1 MSTTTEPAI
10 TLYGTPLSGHSHRV
24 EAFLNILGLPY
35 RYVEAGA
42 ELRRSESFLALNP
55 FGQIP
60 VLVDGD
66 LVLPDSVAILVYLA
80 DRYDASGLWNPKAP
94 EDAARVQRW
103 LSIAAGDLR
112 FGPALARILTLWGGA
127 ASLTDAQTVA
137 GRVLRFMDGHLA
149 SRDWLAAERPTI
161 ADIACYAYVARAPEG
176 HIPLDPY
183 PAIRLWSRRLR
194 SLPGF
199 IEMPGIHRLHDLK
212 PEPQLDTGEA

>member
-1 MSTTTEPAI
+1 MSIGAEPTI
-10 TLYGTPLSGHSHRV
+10 TLYGMSLSGHAHRV

-35 RYVEAGA
+35 RYVETGPDQWASDA
-42 ELRRSESFLALNP
+42 FRALNP
-55 FGQIP
+55 LGQIP

-80 DRYDASGLWNPKAP
+80 DRYDASGLWNPKTP

-127 ASLTDAQTVA
+127 ASLTDAQAVA

-183 PAIRLWSRRLR
+183 PAVRRWLER
-194 SLPGF
+194 VEAIPALTP
-199 IEMPGIHRLHDLK
+199 MPQSAI
-212 PEPQLDTGEA
+212 PQPA

>member
-1 MSTTTEPAI
+1 MSTSTDPTI
-10 TLYGTPLSGHSHRV
+10 TLYGTPLSGHAHRV

-35 RYVEAGA
+35 RYVEANA
-42 ELRRSESFLALNP
+42 EVRRSDAFLALNP

-94 EDAARVQRW
+94 DQAAQVQRW
-103 LSIAAGDLR
+103 LSVAAGDLR

-127 ASLTDAQTVA
+127 GTLADAHRIA
-137 GRVLRFMDGHLA
+137 EHLLRFMDSHLA
-149 SRDWLAAERPTI
+149 TRDWLAAERPTI

-183 PAIRLWSRRLR
+183 PAVRRWLER
-194 SLPGF
+194 VEAIPALTP
-199 IEMPGIHRLHDLK
+199 MPESTI
-212 PEPQLDTGEA
+212 PQPA

>member
-1 MSTTTEPAI
+1 MSISADPAI
-10 TLYGTPLSGHSHRV
+10 TLYGTPLSGHAHRV

-35 RYVEAGA
+35 RYVEANA
-42 ELRRSESFLALNP
+42 EVRRSESFLALNP

-80 DRYDASGLWNPKAP
+80 DRYDGSGLWNPKVP
-94 EDAARVQRW
+94 EEAAQVQRW

-127 ASLTDAQTVA
+127 GSLTDAQRVA
-137 GRVLRFMDGHLA
+137 ERVLRFMDSHLDG
-149 SRDWLAAERPTI
+149 RYWLAAVRPTI

-176 HIPLDPY
+176 RIPLDPY
-183 PAIRLWSRRLR
+183 PAVRRWLER
-194 SLPGF
+194 VEAIPALPP
-199 IEMPGIHRLHDLK
+199 MPQSAI
-212 PEPQLDTGEA
+212 PQTA

>member
-1 MSTTTEPAI
+1 MGTSTDPAI
-10 TLYGTPLSGHSHRV
+10 TLYGTPLSGHAHRV

-35 RYVEAGA
+35 RYVDANAGV
-42 ELRRSESFLALNP
+42 RRSEAFLALNP

-94 EDAARVQRW
+94 NEAAQVQRW
-103 LSIAAGDLR
+103 LSVAAGDLR
-112 FGPALARILTLWGGA
+112 FGPALARILTLWGGPGT
-127 ASLTDAQTVA
+127 LTDAQRIA
-137 GRVLRFMDGHLA
+137 ERLLRFMDSHLA
-149 SRDWLAAERPTI
+149 TRDWLAAERPTI

-183 PAIRLWSRRLR
+183 PAVQRWLKRVEAIPALT
-194 SLPGF
+194 P
-199 IEMPGIHRLHDLK
+199 MPESAI
-212 PEPQLDTGEA
+212 PQPA

>member
-1 MSTTTEPAI
+1 MSISTDPAI
-10 TLYGTPLSGHSHRV
+10 TLYGTPLSGHAHRV

-35 RYVEAGA
+35 RYVEANA
-42 ELRRSESFLALNP
+42 EVRRSDSFLALNP

-80 DRYDASGLWNPKAP
+80 DRYDGSGLWNPKAP
-94 EDAARVQRW
+94 EETAQVQRW

-127 ASLTDAQTVA
+127 GSLTDAQRVA
-137 GRVLRFMDGHLA
+137 ERVLRFMNSYLDG
-149 SRDWLAAERPTI
+149 RDWLAAARPTI

-176 HIPLDPY
+176 RIPLDPY
-183 PAIRLWSRRLR
+183 PAVRRWLER
-194 SLPGF
+194 VEAIPGLTP
-199 IEMPGIHRLHDLK
+199 MPQSAI
-212 PEPQLDTGEA
+212 PQPA

>member
-127 ASLTDAQTVA
+127 ASPTDAQAVA

-149 SRDWLAAERPTI
+149 SREWLAAERPTI

-183 PAIRLWSRRLR
+183 PAVCRWLERVEAIPALTPMPQSEI
-194 SLPGF
+194 PGE
-199 IEMPGIHRLHDLK
+199 I
-212 PEPQLDTGEA
+212 PQTA

>member
-1 MSTTTEPAI
+1 MGTGTDSAI
-10 TLYGTPLSGHSHRV
+10 TLYGTPLSGHAHRV

-35 RYVEAGA
+35 RYVEANA
-42 ELRRSESFLALNP
+42 AVRRSDAFLTLNP

-94 EDAARVQRW
+94 DEAAQVQRW
-103 LSIAAGDLR
+103 LSVAAGDLR

-127 ASLTDAQTVA
+127 GTLADAHRIA
-137 GRVLRFMDGHLA
+137 ERLLRFMDSHLA
-149 SRDWLAAERPTI
+149 TRDWLAAERPTI

-183 PAIRLWSRRLR
+183 PAVRRWLER
-194 SLPGF
+194 VEAIPALIP
-199 IEMPGIHRLHDLK
+199 MPESAI
-212 PEPQLDTGEA
+212 PQPA